1 MTNDGLSQALE
12 ARQARGRRI
21 AATSKV
27 RMTRDELWLVPSES
41 NGGTYLVDM
50 IEQTCTCPD
59 HMDNHFMCKH
69 IHAVTYT
76 RLRTIDENG
85 TVVTTEKLKISY
97 SQNWSAYNKAQCTE
111 KAHVQQLLRG
121 LCDGIV
127 QPPHVRGRPSLPL
140 SDVIYGSVMKVYTT
154 FSGRRATTDV
164 KDCEAKGLIEHA
176 PHYNSIFNYLGRAEL
191 TPLFKALIEESAL
204 PLKAIES
211 QFAVDATGFGT
222 STYSRWYD
230 YKFGREMR
238 YMNWLKAHAMVG
250 VRTNVVTS
258 IEVTEGD
265 KHDSPQFAGLVAS
278 TAKRF
283 NVKEV
288 SADKAYLSHDN
299 LDAVAAVGGV
309 PYIPFKSNNKA
320 EGPEQW
326 QKLWHCFWYRRGEF
340 DHHYHQRSNSETTF
354 SMIKRKFGGS
364 VRSKKHDSQVNEV
377 LAKVLC
383 HNLAV
388 LVHEVHELGIAP
400 EFWGSVSSPL
410 GLAAHPG
417 LR

>member
-1 MTNDGLSQALE
+1 MDDTGLTQALE
-12 ARQARGRRI
+12 ARQERGRRI
-21 AATSKV
+21 AESNKV
-27 RMTRDELWLVPSES
+27 RMTRDELWLVPSQS
-41 NGGTYLVDM
+41 HSGSYLVDM
-50 IEQTCTCPD
+50 VEMTCTCPD
-59 HMDNHFMCKH
+59 HEATHGRCKH
-69 IHAVTYT
+69 IHAVTFT
-76 RLRTIDENG
+76 RLRTDKNG
-85 TVVTTEKLKISY
+85 TVVTSQEIRLTY
-97 SQNWSAYNKAQCTE
+97 SQNWSAYNKAQCSE
-111 KAHVQQLLRG
+111 KTHVQKLLRG

-154 FSGRRATTDV
+154 FSGRRATSDV
-164 KDCEAKGLIEHA
+164 KDCEAKGLMDHA

-191 TPLFKALIEESAL
+191 TPLFKALIEESAS

-230 YKFGREMR
+230 YKFGREMK
-238 YMNWLKAHAMVG
+238 YQNWLKAHAMVG
-250 VRTNVVTS
+250 VRTNIVTS

-265 KHDSPQFAGLVAS
+265 MHDSPQFAGLVES
-278 TAKRF
+278 TGKRF
-283 NVKEV
+283 DVKEV
-288 SADKAYLSHDN
+288 SADKAYLSHRN
-299 LDAVAAVGGV
+299 LDAVAKVGAV

-320 EGPEQW
+320 PGPEQW

-340 DHHYHQRSNSETTF
+340 DRHYHQRSNVETTF
-354 SMIKRKFGGS
+354 SMVKRKFGGS

-400 EFWGSVSSPL
+400 EFWGSPERPRLPV
-410 GLAAHPG
+410 
-417 LR
+417 